1 MVDLEDWVDR
11 PILSDLRRIMQL
23 EEYVGTF
30 AIGDFPSGHYAV
42 ASLWLASN
50 SIICD
55 DRSNTENYRGPYWL
69 VFNFYESSPKTAII
83 STDLKSSLLSALSN
97 AAVVD
102 HIPFMLCTLEQTSV
116 FNNVC
121 RKQAVAMTTEILS
134 RRFISQRLENLG
146 NKYDNRHIWH
156 DPRDFSLLL
165 YFGQVHEKLPSQ
177 L

>member
-55 DRSNTENYRGPYWL
+55 DRSNTENYRGPYC
-69 VFNFYESSPKTAII
+69 
-83 STDLKSSLLSALSN
+83 LLSALSN

-134 RRFISQRLENLG
+134 RRFISQRLEKLG